1 MERLL
6 MESFSNLN
14 NKKIPFDYF
23 LNDEIFK
30 NKENG
35 FFIELGAFDGLVQ
48 SNTAFFEKY
57 KNWTGVLVEPS
68 REKYEECLK
77 NRPNSECFNFA
88 CSFEE
93 KEVKFNHENG
103 MMTKIVIGE
112 GDYSC
117 EAIRLENI
125 LDQCDIPP
133 NIDFLSLDVE
143 GYELEVL
150 MGINLDKYRPNY
162 MLIELWDTN
171 QDEVN
176 NFLEKNNYKCLMNL
190 SNYNLLDNP
199 SWGHNGHTHNDFLFV
214 DYTI

>member
-1 MERLL
+1 

-150 MGINLDKYRPNY
+150 IGINLDKYRPNY